1 MDSNGRAVDTLEEE
15 DRLRAEAARGLERRR
30 RKMMTPEERLARI
43 RGRPVSQTSPLVQS
57 PPESRVTTRNLKLA
71 LEQN

>member
-1 MDSNGRAVDTLEEE
+1 MEEQE
-15 DRLRAEAARGLERRR
+15 DGLRSEAARRLDRRR

-71 LEQN
+71 LEKI